1 MPSSALADDK
11 KVVASILMGIFL
23 IMPIIM
29 LEQLVYFEIVAGG
42 AMIALGL
49 TRAISTSAA
58 NGVLQG
64 SAAGVFEDRAV
75 VAAILLALFLIMPF
89 VMLWEFLFLC
99 LAAGH
104 VLIFIRLGDLIWG
117 RGHLIRTL
125 RGVIS
130 PFLLLRRSQ

>member
-29 LEQLVYFEIVAGG
+29 PEQLVYFEIVAGG